1 MVGPSPAAF
10 ASIFKSPASFSVGH
24 PFHNNAIAKLED
36 GLTMQRVHADFQATK
51 ESGESAVGHEP

>member
-1 MVGPSPAAF
+1 
-10 ASIFKSPASFSVGH
+10 VGH